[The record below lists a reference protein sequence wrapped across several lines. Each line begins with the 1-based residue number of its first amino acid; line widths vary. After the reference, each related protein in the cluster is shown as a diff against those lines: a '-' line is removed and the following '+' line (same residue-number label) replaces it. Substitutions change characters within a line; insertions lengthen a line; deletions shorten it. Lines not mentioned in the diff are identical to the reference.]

1 MGMTKADAARIL
13 DPETAQEAARQQL
26 SGEPDDIAA
35 LHAHVSRFMEACRM
49 GAYALRYLDGLDTPL
64 TPGEL
69 WAWDNQPAWL
79 VPLGEQLWEAQWSIM
94 RHGSFYARSSEM
106 GIEVT
111 TQLRRDRYGETWL
124 AYRSP
129 PAADGADK
137 EGV

>member
-1 MGMTKADAARIL
+1 MLIYRITKDEAARIL
-13 DPETAQEAARQQL
+13 DPETSREALLPYAFDGAYRLALIRQ
-26 SGEPDDIAA
+26 AA
-35 LHAHVSRFMEACRM
+35 RM
-49 GAYALRYLDGLDTPL
+49 GADALRYLSALDEPL

-94 RHGSFYARSSEM
+94 RHGSFYAKARKEM

-111 TQLRRDRYGETWL
+111 TLLRRDRYGETWM

-129 PAADGADK
+129 P
-137 EGV
+137 EGDETQHD